1 MSHDNDSEVLPLSED
16 TDEEIEEWV
25 SKHRKWELLDQWQ
38 RYVLASRQ
46 SYFNERQ
53 YSLGSEYFSRPQD
66 WDMIFE
72 REWAIVEE
80 RMNAGIGVS
89 DDILSDFG
97 EDFFKDKEALLEEL
111 KVIYPTQEIETDS
124 RGRMTIY
131 SFEDFIMLSNQGIF
145 RDEIFL
151 IDPERKWR
159 KKVEEIL
166 HQYGFT
172 NIERMSIDGENYLVV
187 TR

>member
-1 MSHDNDSEVLPLSED
+1 MPMDEESEVLPLSKD
-16 TDEEIEEWV
+16 TDDEIEEWV
-25 SKHRKWELLDQWQ
+25 SKHKKWELLDEWQ
-38 RYVLASRQ
+38 RFLLASRQ

-66 WDMIFE
+66 WDSIFE

-80 RMNAGIGVS
+80 RMNAGIGID
-89 DDILSDFG
+89 DDILSYYG
-97 EDFFKDKEALLEEL
+97 EDFFKDKNALLDEL
-111 KVIYPTQEIETDS
+111 KFIYPTQEIETEN
-124 RGRMTIY
+124 RGKMTIY

-151 IDPERKWR
+151 IDPQRRWR
-159 KKVEEIL
+159 KKVEDIL
-166 HQYGFT
+166 AQFGYM
-172 NIERMSIDGENYLVV
+172 NVERMNIDGENYLVV

>member
-1 MSHDNDSEVLPLSED
+1 
-16 TDEEIEEWV
+16 
-25 SKHRKWELLDQWQ
+25 
-38 RYVLASRQ
+38 
-46 SYFNERQ
+46 
-53 YSLGSEYFSRPQD
+53 
-66 WDMIFE
+66 
-72 REWAIVEE
+72 
-80 RMNAGIGVS
+80 MNAGIGIS
-89 DDILSDFG
+89 DDIISDFG
-97 EDFFKDKEALLEEL
+97 EGFFKDKDALLEEL

-124 RGRMTIY
+124 RGKMTIY